1 MRIKITPDNQKSE
14 SLRKMAEISLKR
26 LDETNKEK
34 YPSNTVTDYYD
45 ILHKLMEA
53 ISLKEGIKLKG
64 EGAHQQLIDYIT
76 EKKHINEQER
86 LFLQDIR
93 DLRNRVSYEGF
104 IINKD
109 YIIRNIN
116 KIKGVIDKLVGELQ
130 K

>member
-1 MRIKITPDNQKSE
+1 MKIKISPDNQKSE
-14 SLRKMAEISLKR
+14 SLRKMAEISLSR

-93 DLRNRVSYEGF
+93 DLRNRVSY
-104 IINKD
+104 
-109 YIIRNIN
+109 
-116 KIKGVIDKLVGELQ
+116 
-130 K
+130 